1 MMRSVVTL
9 TVSSF
14 LLAGFI
20 NNASAQIS
28 DGVIKIGVLSN
39 QSTVGADASGVAAAT
54 AARLAVEDF
63 GGAIKGVPVQVI
75 DEDFAEKPDI
85 AALIA
90 RRWFDTEKVDV
101 IADMPVSSA
110 ALAVQEIARN
120 AKKTLL
126 VGGAVT
132 ADLTGK
138 ACSPFT
144 THWTDNS
151 RSLTSAVVQGVTEKP
166 GETWFFMSVD
176 YALGASLQRDAT
188 AEIER
193 LGGKIVGGVRYPLGS
208 PDLAS
213 FLLQAQASQAHFIG
227 LASIGKDTIHA
238 VKEAQE
244 FRIQES
250 GQQLAAFLVF
260 ISDIHGLG
268 LAAAQGLN
276 VASGFYW
283 DQNEQT
289 REFAQ
294 RMFARHQK
302 MPTKEQAAV
311 YASVRHYLKAV
322 EATGTDD
329 GRVINRKMREMP
341 VDYFGQTGSIRP
353 DGRVLYDLT
362 LYKVKSPSASKYPW
376 DYYQPVRVIP
386 KESAFG
392 GATASA
398 CKPENL
404 EP

>member
-289 REFAQ
+289 RKFAQ

>member
-39 QSTVGADASGVAAAT
+39 QSTVGGDASGVAAAT

-63 GGAIKGVPVQVI
+63 GGAIKGAPIQVI

-289 REFAQ
+289 GKFAQ

>member
-1 MMRSVVTL
+1 
-9 TVSSF
+9 
-14 LLAGFI
+14 
-20 NNASAQIS
+20 
-28 DGVIKIGVLSN
+28 
-39 QSTVGADASGVAAAT
+39 
-54 AARLAVEDF
+54 
-63 GGAIKGVPVQVI
+63 
-75 DEDFAEKPDI
+75 
-85 AALIA
+85 
-90 RRWFDTEKVDV
+90 
-101 IADMPVSSA
+101 
-110 ALAVQEIARN
+110 
-120 AKKTLL
+120 
-126 VGGAVT
+126 
-132 ADLTGK
+132 
-138 ACSPFT
+138 
-144 THWTDNS
+144 
-151 RSLTSAVVQGVTEKP
+151 
-166 GETWFFMSVD
+166 
-176 YALGASLQRDAT
+176 
-188 AEIER
+188 
-193 LGGKIVGGVRYPLGS
+193 
-208 PDLAS
+208 
-213 FLLQAQASQAHFIG
+213 LLQAQASQAHFLG

-238 VKEAQE
+238 IKEAQE

-289 REFAQ
+289 RKFAQ

>member
-63 GGAIKGVPVQVI
+63 GGAIKGAPIQVI

-213 FLLQAQASQAHFIG
+213 FLLQAQASQAHFLG

-238 VKEAQE
+238 IKEAQE

-289 REFAQ
+289 RKFAQ

-376 DYYQPVRVIP
+376 DYYTLVSTTPL
-386 KESAFG
+386 EDAFRPMNQG
-392 GATASA
+392 GCPIVA
-398 CKPENL
+398 KL
-404 EP
+404 

>member
-63 GGAIKGVPVQVI
+63 GGAIKGAPIQVI

-213 FLLQAQASQAHFIG
+213 FLLQAQASQAHFLG

-289 REFAQ
+289 RKFAQ